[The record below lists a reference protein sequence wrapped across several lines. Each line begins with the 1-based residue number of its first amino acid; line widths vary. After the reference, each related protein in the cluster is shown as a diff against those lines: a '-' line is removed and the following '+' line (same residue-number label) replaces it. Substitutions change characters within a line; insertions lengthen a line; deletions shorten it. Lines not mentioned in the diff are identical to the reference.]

1 MKNSFLSFFLLLCS
15 LTSNAQRDVSKF
27 DAFKYI
33 TVPHIKYK
41 TGNDIYKLSKNTMYF
56 FQKKGFNIIP
66 QNNLNDFVK
75 KLTTYVKS

>member
-41 TGNDIYKLSKNTMYF
+41 TET
-56 FQKKGFNIIP
+56 
-66 QNNLNDFVK
+66 VR
-75 KLTTYVKS
+75 